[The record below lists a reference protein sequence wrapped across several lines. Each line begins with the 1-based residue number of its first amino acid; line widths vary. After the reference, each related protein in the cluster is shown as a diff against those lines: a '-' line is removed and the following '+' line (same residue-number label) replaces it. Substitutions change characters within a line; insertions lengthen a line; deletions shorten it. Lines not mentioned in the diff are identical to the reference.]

1 MNYQNKTKDE
11 LIKELQK
18 LKQEYDSLKTSCSKD
33 ISEFKQAEEALSRQK
48 DALLKLN
55 NFSIGLSKLTLED
68 NLEVFIVRQL
78 KEITGAKAVIFS
90 EYSHINRT
98 TTTKHIEI
106 DSRLLKKV
114 VSLLG
119 QDIYKIHSE
128 VSEELYCIM
137 TSEIIGTRKTLFEAT
152 FGAIPRHVAAAVQ
165 SLVKADRFIGLAY
178 IIEGKIYG
186 TSLLAMSKGQS
197 DPPKEILETFM
208 SLAAVSLRRKKAEEV
223 LRESEA
229 QYRLLFEN
237 SSEAIFLTNP
247 DGSIY
252 SANPEACRIYGR
264 SEDEICKLGRSCTSD
279 LNDPRLE
286 LAIEER
292 KKTGKFKGELNQ
304 VRKDGTIFP
313 AEVTSTIYVDTSGN
327 ERTCMIVRDISE
339 RKLFEKELY
348 LQMEIMQNI
357 SEGINLIRVK
367 DEVIVFT
374 NPKFDKMFGYNSEEL
389 IGKPVS
395 ILNAP
400 SGKSSEEIKQD
411 IVDTANRTG
420 EWHGEI
426 LNIKKNGDNFW
437 CYVNVSVFNHPD
449 FGMMYLSVHTN
460 ISKRKKAE
468 EALQDSER
476 QYRQLFDQMLN
487 GLMVCEVIC
496 DERGFPYDHRFVQG
510 NKAFEQLTGLSLKE
524 QLGRSG
530 KDFAIGWPPEVIQK
544 LYKVAMTGESIRYE
558 RFNETLGRF
567 YETRVFSPRKGQF
580 ALIFTDITERKH
592 VEEALI
598 ENEAKFRSLFE
609 NSLVGI
615 SIARPDGRLLQVNQA
630 YARLYGYEYP
640 GLFLSEVSDTTVLFA
655 HPEERKEVIQ
665 ELHRNGYM
673 EPKEFELIRHDGSH
687 FFALVSACEIRD
699 SEGKLL
705 YNQATHI
712 DLTERKQ
719 VEEEIRISK
728 KLLEDLYM
736 HQVDIRENERALI
749 SREIHDELGQSMTAL
764 KLDLKRMHKYVGAS
778 PEAIMKLDSMIELVS
793 NTIKDVQRISSDL
806 RPGILDDLGLVPAI
820 EWYCDEFEKRTEIK
834 CFLKVDNSD
843 YNNSEINLTLFRI
856 LQEAL
861 TNVIRHAMASIVKV
875 KLHQSQKGIIL
886 NIQDNGIG
894 IRKKEI
900 DSHKSM
906 GLISMHERIKQFK
919 GKIDILSLKG
929 NGTKLTIFIPSQKMN
944 LK

>member
-1 MNYQNKTKDE
+1 MEAAPPTTSFIPSFPQMLVILSEAKNLTISTRQYCYIKMNYQNKTKDE

-68 NLEVFIVRQL
+68 NLEAFIVKQL

-119 QDIYKIHSE
+119 QDINKIHSE

-152 FGAIPRHVAAAVQ
+152 FGAIPHHVAAAVQ
-165 SLVKADRFIGLAY
+165 SLIKADRFIGLAY

-186 TSLLAMSKGQS
+186 TSLLALSKDQS
-197 DPPKEILETFM
+197 DPPREILETFM
-208 SLAAVSLRRKKAEEV
+208 SLAAVSLRRKKAEVV

-237 SSEAIFLTNP
+237 SGEAIFLTNP

-313 AEVTSTIYVDTSGN
+313 AEVTSTVFRDTSGN

-339 RKLFEKELY
+339 RKLFEKELN
-348 LQMEIMQNI
+348 LQMKIMQNI
-357 SEGINLIRVK
+357 SEGINLISVR

-374 NPKFDKMFGYNSEEL
+374 NPKFDRMFGYDSEEL

-395 ILNAP
+395 ILNAS
-400 SGKSSEEIKQD
+400 SGRSPEEIKQD
-411 IVDTANRTG
+411 IVDTANSTG

-426 LNIKKNGDNFW
+426 LNIKKNGDSFW
-437 CYVNVSVFNHPD
+437 CYVNISVFDHPD
-449 FGMMYLSVHTN
+449 FGKIYLSVHTN
-460 ISKRKKAE
+460 INKRK
-468 EALQDSER
+468 R
-476 QYRQLFDQMLN
+476 
-487 GLMVCEVIC
+487 
-496 DERGFPYDHRFVQG
+496 
-510 NKAFEQLTGLSLKE
+510 
-524 QLGRSG
+524 
-530 KDFAIGWPPEVIQK
+530 
-544 LYKVAMTGESIRYE
+544 
-558 RFNETLGRF
+558 
-567 YETRVFSPRKGQF
+567 
-580 ALIFTDITERKH
+580 
-592 VEEALI
+592 VEEALT

-615 SIARPDGRLLQVNQA
+615 SIAQPDGRLLQVNQA
-630 YARLYGYEYP
+630 YARLYGYENP
-640 GLFLSEVSDTTVLFA
+640 ELFLSEVSDTTVLFA

-886 NIQDNGIG
+886 TIQDNGIG
-894 IRKKEI
+894 IGKKEI